1 MIIVK
6 KVTFASVTEENTV
19 TDVIITDL
27 ASELCCQPVCGR
39 DLRDFWVFEYW
50 HLLEIYY
57 TLKKTVTLKSNF
69 FGMHFL
75 K

>member
-39 DLRDFWVFEYW
+39 DLRDF
-50 HLLEIYY
+50 
-57 TLKKTVTLKSNF
+57 
-69 FGMHFL
+69 
-75 K
+75 